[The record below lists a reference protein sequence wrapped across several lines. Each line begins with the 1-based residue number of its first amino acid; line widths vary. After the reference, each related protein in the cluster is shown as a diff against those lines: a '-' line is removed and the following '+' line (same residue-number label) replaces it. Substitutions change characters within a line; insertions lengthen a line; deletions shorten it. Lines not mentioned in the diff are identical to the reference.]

1 MRGLILRWIINGL
14 AIYITAQII
23 EGIVIES
30 FIASLFAALVLGLV
44 NAVIRPVVSIL
55 TLPLN
60 ILTLGLF
67 TLVVNGVMLWIVAGT
82 VVGFT
87 VENVFFA
94 GILGALV
101 LSIISGF
108 LSMLVKD
115 KRR

>member
-1 MRGLILRWIINGL
+1 MRGLVLRWIINGL
-14 AIYITAQII
+14 AIYITAHII
-23 EGIVIES
+23 EGIVIKG

-44 NAVIRPVVSIL
+44 NAVIRPVVNVL

-87 VENVFFA
+87 VENIFFS
-94 GILGALV
+94 GILGALL

-108 LSMLVKD
+108 LSMLVID
-115 KRR
+115 KKR

>member
-1 MRGLILRWIINGL
+1 MRGLVLRWIINGL
-14 AIYITAQII
+14 AIYITAHII
-23 EGIVIES
+23 EGIVIDS

-44 NAVIRPVVSIL
+44 NAVIRPVVNVL

-67 TLVVNGVMLWIVAGT
+67 TLVVNGIMLWIVAGT

-87 VENVFFA
+87 VENIFFS
-94 GILGALV
+94 GILGALL

-108 LSMLVKD
+108 LSMLIID
-115 KRR
+115 KKR